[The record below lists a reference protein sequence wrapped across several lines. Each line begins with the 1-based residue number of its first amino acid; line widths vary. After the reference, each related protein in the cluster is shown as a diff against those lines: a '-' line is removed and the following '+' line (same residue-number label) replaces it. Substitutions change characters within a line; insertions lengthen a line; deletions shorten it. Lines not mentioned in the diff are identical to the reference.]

1 MEIDS
6 KTIAV
11 LVLIFVIAFKLI
23 WTLLKNFDDVFD
35 DFWQEIKRKDVE
47 DEEDDRHQSGKK

>member
-1 MEIDS
+1 MELDS

-47 DEEDDRHQSGKK
+47 DEEDDKYQSGKK